1 MYRPT
6 RRMTG
11 LAALL
16 CATAFAVGCG
26 SDDEDAGGGSAGAT
40 NGSESASGVDQ
51 AGAQKAIDENR
62 GEPKFIEPGPAFDAT
77 PAKGKTIALVPDYPS
92 LPFVQEIN
100 AGLKPAAE
108 AAGLNVKDC
117 ANDGTV
123 GGWVKCFNQAINAKP
138 DAIVLNGSPS
148 PSQLQPQINAAK
160 KAGIPVIANHV
171 PLDKDFPA
179 GTLPKTNQTGLDA
192 SQPGPFPLGSKLIA
206 DYMVAQDGDKV
217 NVLIQTANEAP
228 ASRGMVKMIQDE
240 LKAKCASCKNTVIN
254 VPIVDW
260 ATKLENE
267 IRTSL
272 LRDPEINWVVTI
284 YDGAMPQAV
293 SGIRSAQR
301 QGKAKLIGF
310 NGQGYALEAIAKGT
324 ATATM
329 GENLEWTGWSTI
341 DRTLRVLTDNE
352 PTETNDTPIR
362 VWDKE
367 NIADAGDPPKPTV
380 GYGETFKDDYL
391 TLWGLK

>member
-1 MYRPT
+1 MPRFT
-6 RRMTG
+6 RHTTG
-11 LAALL
+11 FAAIL
-16 CATAFAVGCG
+16 CATALAAGCG
-26 SDDEDAGGGSAGAT
+26 SDDSASAPAGGSSGA
-40 NGSESASGVDQ
+40 SSGADR
-51 AGAQKAIDENR
+51 AGAQKAVDEAR
-62 GEPKFIEPGPAFDAT
+62 AVPSFVEPGPKFDASS
-77 PAKGKTIALVPDYPS
+77 ANGKTIALVPDYPS

-108 AAGLNVKDC
+108 AAGLKVRDC

-123 GGWVKCFNQAINAKP
+123 GGWVKCFNQAINGRP

-148 PSQLQPQINAAK
+148 PSQLQPQINAAER
-160 KAGIPVIANHV
+160 AGIPVIANHV
-171 PLDKDFPA
+171 PLDGDFPA
-179 GTLPKTNQTGLDA
+179 GTLPETNQTGLAA

-206 DYMVAQDGDKV
+206 DYMVATDGDKV
-217 NVLIQTANEAP
+217 NALIQTSNEAP

-240 LKAKCASCKNTVIN
+240 LKAKCASCKSEVIN

-272 LRDPEINWVVTI
+272 LRDPGINWVVTI

-301 QGKAKLIGF
+301 QGKVKLTGF
-310 NGQGYALEAIAKGT
+310 NGQGYALEGIAKGT
-324 ATATM
+324 VTSTM

-341 DRTLRVLTDNE
+341 DRVLRVLTDTE

-362 VWDKE
+362 VWDEK
-367 NIADAGDPPKPTV
+367 NIAEAGDPPKPTQ
-380 GYGETFKDDYL
+380 GYGDGWKNRYL
-391 TLWGLK
+391 ALWGLE